1 MKIYETPIINVK
13 KFHAEGIVTSSSD
26 AVRAVRGEIENA
38 IPQGNEVNKVAVLEW
53 VY

>member
-26 AVRAVRGEIENA
+26 AVKAVNTQIVTA
-38 IPQGNEVNKVAVLEW
+38 AGNNNVERVDVLKW